1 MIDLEELKRRINVVK
16 TNYYQNIDHNSWYKY
31 YMIVSAYYEI
41 IMIESRNS
49 NDKTIYEILLDYVLD
64 LKNNNFNLS
73 SFEINKIMEME
84 HYLKKELEIKTL
96 KK

>member
-1 MIDLEELKRRINVVK
+1 MVDLEDLKRRINVAK
-16 TNYYQNIDHNSWYKY
+16 TNYYRNIDHNSWYKY
-31 YMIVSAYYEI
+31 YMIVSAFYEI
-41 IMIESRNS
+41 SMIESRTANE
-49 NDKTIYEILLDYVLD
+49 KMIYETLLDYVLD

-73 SFEINKIMEME
+73 SFEFNKIMEME